1 VARQH
6 HRTVVRREHPV
17 RKRAVR
23 LSVFCGLVLGLFVV
37 YQWGLRSGSAQ
48 LIPLND
54 GSEVLLE
61 RIGEL
66 ETRSALDK
74 QALGDLTLK
83 LAESRGVIDELEGEL
98 AFYREVMAPEER
110 RQGVV
115 VRAPRFIA
123 TSDPLRW
130 RYAVVVQQGRPTEAR
145 FAGELR
151 LRVVGRAL
159 GEMRVLPLADLDDGL
174 AGEPL
179 PVNFRYFQ
187 RFEGEL
193 LLPPEFT
200 PERVEIDV
208 VLQKPRSD
216 EVSVAHDWSRVMVYT
231 SVSDQ

>member
-1 VARQH
+1 MARQH

-151 LRVVGRAL
+151 LRIVGRAL
-159 GEMRVLPLADLDDGL
+159 DQMRMLPLTDLDDGL

-179 PVNFRYFQ
+179 AINFRYFQ

-193 LLPPEFT
+193 LLPPGFT

-216 EVSVAHDWSRVMVYT
+216 EVSVAHDWSGVMVYT
-231 SVSDQ
+231 SLSD

>member
-1 VARQH
+1 MARQH

-17 RKRAVR
+17 RTRAVR

-151 LRVVGRAL
+151 LRIVGRAL
-159 GEMRVLPLADLDDGL
+159 DQMRMLPLTDLDDGL

-179 PVNFRYFQ
+179 AINFRYFQ

-193 LLPPEFT
+193 LLPPGFT

-216 EVSVAHDWSRVMVYT
+216 AVSVAHDWSGVMVYT
-231 SVSDQ
+231 SLSD